1 MFLIFNDLMVFNAT
15 FNNISVISIS
25 CVSVWL
31 TGQWFSPGTPVSST
45 NKTDSHDITSCGLR
59 RHSEHQNLYS
69 SINPTDNQ
77 AGVMTS
83 CSPESSSNNISTAN
97 DQRDQGY
104 QSSIDTD
111 AEPYINNDLENKT
124 GMI

>member
-1 MFLIFNDLMVFNAT
+1 
-15 FNNISVISIS
+15 
-25 CVSVWL
+25 L

-45 NKTDSHDITSCGLR
+45 NKTDSHDIASCGLR
-59 RHSEHQNLYS
+59 RNSEPQNLYS
-69 SINPTDNQ
+69 SINLTDIQ

-83 CSPESSSNNISTAN
+83 CSPESSLNNISTGN
-97 DQRDQGY
+97 DQRGQGY
-104 QSSIDTD
+104 QFSIDTD